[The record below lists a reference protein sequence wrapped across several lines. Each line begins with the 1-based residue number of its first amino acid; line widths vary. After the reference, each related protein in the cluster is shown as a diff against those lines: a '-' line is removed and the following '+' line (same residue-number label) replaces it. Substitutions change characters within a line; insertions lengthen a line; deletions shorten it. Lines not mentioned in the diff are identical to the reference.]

1 MASPVSLRLW
11 LQSAS
16 LLAVLAG
23 YAPLLLVNHHLAG
36 LQRRQQHDQMVAS
49 LQAKVADLGLLPPRR
64 DPAPLQALGFE
75 VQLLALQSAHPP
87 LLHRDRQ
94 GRRWLVSITTTS
106 VAPGTSLSLRL
117 RQDVTDSIQKEWLS
131 QWLLVAA
138 AGSTS
143 LFTSGLLRL
152 VLHQGLVR
160 PLQRFGDELAGITS
174 RSLGRHHLPP
184 DGQPWELQP
193 IVAAFNA
200 LQDRLAA
207 SWQRERSFV
216 DGVAHELRTPITLI
230 SGRAQGLRR
239 QLPAGALSHTAEQIQ
254 AEADRMGLLVSDLL
268 DIARQDSG
276 RLAVRLQPLDADDAL
291 LLLYE
296 RMEPLAAGRLRLA
309 GPSPEP
315 LPPLQADPDRLQQ
328 CLAALVD
335 NALRYSRGPV
345 QLAAAATA
353 DGVLLSVRDH
363 GPGVSADEREAIFE
377 RFVRG
382 SASVDTRGSGI
393 GLSVVRLLMR
403 AMGGSVQVADPPGGG
418 ADFQLH
424 LPRAVSPAAA
434 PPAT

>member
-1 MASPVSLRLW
+1 M
-11 LQSAS
+11 
-16 LLAVLAG
+16 
-23 YAPLLLVNHHLAG
+23 
-36 LQRRQQHDQMVAS
+36 
-49 LQAKVADLGLLPPRR
+49 
-64 DPAPLQALGFE
+64 
-75 VQLLALQSAHPP
+75 
-87 LLHRDRQ
+87 
-94 GRRWLVSITTTS
+94 
-106 VAPGTSLSLRL
+106 
-117 RQDVTDSIQKEWLS
+117 
-131 QWLLVAA
+131 
-138 AGSTS
+138 
-143 LFTSGLLRL
+143 
-152 VLHQGLVR
+152 
-160 PLQRFGDELAGITS
+160 
-174 RSLGRHHLPP
+174 PP
-184 DGQPWELQP
+184 DGQPRELQP

-239 QLPAGALSHTAEQIQ
+239 QLPAGPLGHTAEQIQ

-296 RMEPLAAGRLRLA
+296 RMEPLAAGRLQLA
-309 GPSPEP
+309 GPHPEP

-393 GLSVVRLLMR
+393 GLSVVRLLMV

>member
-23 YAPLLLVNHHLAG
+23 YAPLLLINHHLAG

-87 LLHRDRQ
+87 LLQRDRQ
-94 GRRWLVSITTTS
+94 GHRWLVSVTTTT

-160 PLQRFGDELAGITS
+160 PLQRFGDELAGINS

-184 DGQPWELQP
+184 DGQPRELQP

-239 QLPAGALSHTAEQIQ
+239 QLPAGALGHTAEQIQ

-345 QLAAAATA
+345 QLAAAATDA
-353 DGVLLSVRDH
+353 GVLLSVRDH

>member
-1 MASPVSLRLW
+1 MRQPVSLRLW

-16 LLAVLAG
+16 LLAVLVG
-23 YAPLLLVNHHLAG
+23 YAPLLLINHHLAG
-36 LQRRQQHDQMVAS
+36 LQRRQAHEQVIVDVQRN
-49 LQAKVADLGLLPPRR
+49 LPDLGLLPPRLPPSGLQVLGV
-64 DPAPLQALGFE
+64 DAQLLPLQPSHPP
-75 VQLLALQSAHPP
+75 QLL
-87 LLHRDRQ
+87 RDSSGRQ
-94 GRRWLVSITTTS
+94 WLTSITTTT
-106 VAPGTSLSLRL
+106 VAPHTALSLRL
-117 RQDVTDSIQKEWLS
+117 RQDVTESVQQEWLS

-143 LFTSGLLRL
+143 LLTSGLLRL
-152 VLHQGLVR
+152 VLLRGLLR

-174 RSLGRHHLPP
+174 RSLGRHHMPP
-184 DGQPWELQP
+184 DGQPRELQP

-239 QLPAGALSHTAEQIQ
+239 LLPAGPLGHTAEQIQ

-296 RMEPLAAGRLRLA
+296 RMEPLAAGRLQLA
-309 GPSPEP
+309 GPHPEP

-393 GLSVVRLLMR
+393 GLSVVRLLMV